1 MMDLGKYAVFIL
13 PAYGISI
20 LVLGGLLVDSLLR
33 SRKWR
38 REVEARE
45 ADRGK
50 KPS

>member
-13 PAYGISI
+13 PAYGATI

-38 REVEARE
+38 REAEARE
-45 ADRGK
+45 AERK

>member
-1 MMDLGKYAVFIL
+1 MDLGKYAVFIL

-33 SRKWR
+33 ARKWR

-45 ADRGK
+45 ARRE
-50 KPS
+50 KP